1 MGKILTTFVV
11 MVFCASIQATEYTWN
26 PTVGTTSGSTT
37 RYNWNKKENWLV
49 DGVTATSYPNAA
61 DAIVIVPKTSNRIGN
76 GTGKCKE
83 FRYTDKTTFHIID
96 QGDLKLVSGGLLHAP
111 NAALS
116 SNNNVN
122 WYAGVVCGDT
132 GETGEVELRIPKNM
146 TLQLQKSVSGT
157 CALVKTGPGTLTCSN
172 ETKDSSKTTE
182 RTFTVPRVILKEG
195 LLRLWGNSASTGLE
209 LVFDDEANA
218 NPTIEFGATMSNER
232 NLVLINGGL
241 RETARAEGKAHKFTT
256 YNGNV
261 RELVFRGVPQTNP
274 VRFTGRFSGGAGLCW
289 NPDAAETPYVF
300 HYAGGVSDTTGQLLV
315 SNGVVRLMKGA
326 SFTALSQTTV
336 ASGGTLRVDAAA
348 GLGFTTARLD
358 VDASGATLVLGP
370 GVVLT
375 ATTAAVGGV
384 ALADGVYTQ
393 ANANWITGDGVV
405 EVGAQPER
413 PSDIL
418 AITEGEDHAV
428 TADSAY
434 AGVTMDAT
442 VGDFTFTASS
452 NAKLTIGAQ
461 GVVATGREAARTVT
475 LNGPIYLE
483 GPQTWTF
490 SPNDTVVV
498 NGPVYT
504 HRQAGTWQIAGAKQI
519 EFRGENIF
527 THTLAVSNAI
537 ACFYGSTIRGEE
549 GGGITCTPESG
560 VRVHFYGVTTAKE
573 FLFDGASPGNI
584 NNLVC
589 LHASEDGL
597 VTTNLFTGYVD
608 VHFGNNQYFEAD
620 AGVTSVFRGGV
631 YKDGGMWGPR
641 HGTMV
646 VEEKPMTPAR
656 FAIPWEATVVVN
668 VANNKFGTNAAQ
680 VYSGATLIFGV
691 PYAMKAYEGSST
703 WARLTLNGRMVLNGH
718 DQSIVSI
725 NGTTGVVT
733 SETAAVLHLVDNKPA
748 GGSDG
753 GPTSQV
759 TRVTFEGGAGYAK
772 EGDFTNWLYKVS
784 SSTGTVA
791 VAKGRLVFTAKA
803 GSVLPLTATAT
814 YKRPSE
820 DVSWPNLS
828 AAIVRGGTLVL
839 EHANPWGRETDVVFE
854 TTSDKTGQV
863 EIPSGVSVRCR
874 ELLVDGELQKPG
886 IYGGPDSTAPNK
898 PLVGGQALFAG
909 AGTLRVVGSNPG
921 LYLIFR

>member
-1 MGKILTTFVV
+1 MGKTLTTLVV
-11 MVFCASIQATEYTWN
+11 AAFCASIQATEYTWN
-26 PTVGTTSGSTT
+26 PTVAASNG
-37 RYNWNKKENWLV
+37 RYRWDNKANWQV
-49 DGVTATSYPNAA
+49 DGMEAAAYPKTAE
-61 DAIVIVPKTSNRIGN
+61 DIAIVPS
-76 GTGKCKE
+76 GTIKVGYAGTCKE
-83 FRYTDKTTFHIID
+83 FRYAHTATFPQLD

-111 NAALS
+111 NAALTS
-116 SNNNVN
+116 SKSVS
-122 WYAGVVCGDT
+122 WYSGLVCGDT
-132 GETGEVELRIPKNM
+132 GETGEVEIRIPKNM
-146 TLQLQKSVSGT
+146 TIQLQKSVSGT
-157 CALVKTGPGTLTCSN
+157 CALVKTGPGTLTCSY
-172 ETKDSSKTTE
+172 ETKDSSKTTQ
-182 RTFTVPRVILKEG
+182 RTFTVPRVIAKEG
-195 LLRLWGNSASTGLE
+195 LLRMWGNVASTGLE
-209 LVFDDEANA
+209 LVFDDETDAD
-218 NPTIEFGATMSNER
+218 PTIEFGASESNER

-241 RETARAEGKAHKFTT
+241 RETVRAEGKDHKFTT

-336 ASGGTLRVDAAA
+336 AAGGTLRVDTAS
-348 GLGFTTARLD
+348 GCGFKTARLD
-358 VDASGATLVLGP
+358 VDASGATLDLGH

-384 ALADGVYTQ
+384 TLADGVYTQ

-442 VGDFTFTASS
+442 VGDFTFSASS
-452 NAKLTIGAQ
+452 NAKLAIGAQ
-461 GVVATGREAARTVT
+461 GVVATGCEAARTVT

-504 HRQAGTWQIAGAKQI
+504 CRQAGTWQIAGAKQI

-537 ACFYGSTIRGEE
+537 ACFYGSTIRGDE
-549 GGGITCTPESG
+549 GGRITCTPESG
-560 VRVHFYGVTTAKE
+560 ARLCFFGVTTAKE
-573 FLFDGASPGNI
+573 FLFDGATPGNV
-584 NNLVC
+584 NYMVQLF
-589 LHASEDGL
+589 ASEDGL
-597 VTTNLFTGYVD
+597 VTTNFFTGYVD
-608 VHFGNNQYFEAD
+608 VRFGGNQYFYIDE
-620 AGVTSVFRGGV
+620 GVTGVFRGGV
-631 YKDGGMWGPR
+631 FKAGGMWGPNG
-641 HGTMV
+641 HGTLV

-656 FAIPWEATVVVN
+656 FAMPWASTMVIN
-668 VANNKFGTNAAQ
+668 VANNKFGGNAAQ

-691 PYAMKAYEGSST
+691 PYAMKAYEGSSI
-703 WARLTLNGRMVLNGH
+703 WARLTLNGQMILNGH

-733 SETAAVLHLVDNKPA
+733 SETAAVLHLVDNNLA

-759 TRVTFEGGAGYAK
+759 TRVTFEGGAGYSK
-772 EGDFTNWLYKVS
+772 EGKFTNWLYKAS
-784 SSTGTVA
+784 STTGTVA
-791 VAKGRLVFTAKA
+791 VSKGRLVFTAKE
-803 GSVLPLTATAT
+803 GSALPLTATAT
-814 YKRPSE
+814 YKRPAA
-820 DVSWPNLS
+820 DISWPNLS

-839 EHANPWGRETDVVFE
+839 EHATPWGKQTDVHFE
-854 TTSDKTGQV
+854 MVSGTTGQI
-863 EIPSGVSVRCR
+863 EIPTGSVRCR
-874 ELLVDGELQKPG
+874 ELYIGGERQKPG
-886 IYGGPDSTAPNK
+886 IYGAPDSSAPNK
-898 PLVGGQALFAG
+898 PTVGSQALFTG
-909 AGTLRVVGSNPG
+909 AGVLNVVSEGMG
-921 LYLIFR
+921 TIIIFR